1 MVTGDA
7 HVTITNVGSNVKE
20 TCAVIWNV
28 LCDKG
33 YVSPP
38 SWKEAWKNVS
48 AGCEQR
54 WNFPNALC
62 AIDGKYVI
70 IQAPP
75 DSSSLYFNYKKRSVL
90 YSWQFVTQSIN
101 SPWQTLGRLGGRVMA
116 MSTQTVTWAMLLK
129 MVSSTYHS
137 LLSFQCL
144 KGYFHMLV
152 PYLVWKTTWRNHTRS
167 NIYLLQRES
176 IELQVITST
185 KSHWKCLWG
194 CC

>member
-1 MVTGDA
+1 MREPVSVGQRLCVTLRYFVTGDA
-7 HVTITNVGSNVKE
+7 HVTIAASYRMSPTTVGRIVKE

-101 SPWQTLGRLGGRVMA
+101 SPWQTLGILGGRVMA
-116 MSTQTVTWAMLLK
+116 VSTQTVTWVMLLK
-129 MVSSTYHS
+129 MVSSTHHS
-137 LLSFQCL
+137 LLSFHSL
-144 KGYFHMLV
+144 KGYFHTFSLEMTH
-152 PYLVWKTTWRNHTRS
+152 LVWKT
-167 NIYLLQRES
+167 I
-176 IELQVITST
+176 
-185 KSHWKCLWG
+185 
-194 CC
+194 